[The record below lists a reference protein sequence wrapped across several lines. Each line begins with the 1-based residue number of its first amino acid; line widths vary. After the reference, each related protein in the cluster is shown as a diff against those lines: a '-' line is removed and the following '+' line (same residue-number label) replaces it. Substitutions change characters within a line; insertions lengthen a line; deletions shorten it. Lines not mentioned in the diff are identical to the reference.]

1 MGEIFSESY
10 ANSKDNLNPLKS
22 IRKKFHYPERDGTPL
37 LYFSGNSLGLQP
49 IGVSDSIN
57 EQSKIWALKG
67 ADGYMSDWVDF
78 HQQFL
83 TNFEPIIG
91 GQWQEFMLMNALT
104 VNLHLLMVSFYKPKD
119 TRYKIIIEGGAF
131 PSDQYA
137 VKSQIEFH
145 GYDPNEAL
153 VELQPKKGEYCLNTE
168 DILSTI
174 ESHGESISL
183 ILLGGVNYYT
193 GQKYDMEAITEIGK
207 RGGAYIGFD
216 LAHAAGNVSL
226 NLHDWDVDFA
236 AWCNYKYLNS
246 GPGAPSGV
254 FVHEKH
260 HRWDGARFTGWWGNR
275 LDTRFKMES
284 NIDPIQST
292 AGWGISNS
300 PIFSMAPLKNALDIY
315 KEVGMDRF
323 VQESQKLTGYLESLI
338 ISELPQISI
347 VTPKDPN
354 QRGCQLSLL
363 TQNGK
368 SVYEMLVNKNVIC
381 DWREPDV
388 LRIAPT
394 PLYNTYKEIL
404 QFTQILKNI
413 LN

>member
-1 MGEIFSESY
+1 MGEIFSETY
-10 ANSKDNLNPLKS
+10 ANNKDNLNPLKS

-57 EQSKIWALKG
+57 EQAKIWALKG

-83 TNFEPIIG
+83 TDFEQIIG

-193 GQKYDMEAITEIGK
+193 GQKYDMEAITKIGK
-207 RGGAYIGFD
+207 KGGAYIGFD

-226 NLHDWDVDFA
+226 KLHDWDVDFA

-260 HRWDGARFTGWWGNR
+260 HRWKGARFTGWWGNR

-300 PIFSMAPLKNALDIY
+300 SIFSMAPLKNALDIY

-323 VQESQKLTGYLESLI
+323 VEESHKLTGYLESLI
-338 ISELPQISI
+338 MSELPQISI
-347 VTPKDPN
+347 VTPNDPN

-363 TQNGK
+363 TKNGK
-368 SVYEMLVNKNVIC
+368 SVYETLVNKNVVC

-404 QFTQILKNI
+404 QFTQILKTI